1 MKNISKISEK
11 FSNYLFL
18 SQVPHFKIDL
28 EISSYNLIKLTSH
41 SLPNQIFQDKVEEM
55 SKEIDRYENKWGPV
69 DRSEFDGDFIVTAEA
84 RNRISMQGS
93 RSLRIT
99 NGLLTISRSRTILS
113 LSSNRKSNI
122 HSSTPDLSRSVPNT
136 PHQGHKLSL
145 TSSCDSVLEEN
156 EEASGE
162 GVVVIKGKNK
172 KYHNSVQHI
181 FSSEGV
187 QLRRKSEDLLVEK
200 KNGSA
205 HSLHLQQQHHIRQSS
220 DQSRMIPRIKK
231 PTNIFEAI
239 SNRTSKAPAPQPPT
253 RSSKQPTSP
262 WGNFRG
268 SNSFQADL
276 NISSLS
282 SFVIPRATLNHQKLD
297 LENGSPVFDRNT
309 KLQTNH
315 KNDDSAA

>member
-1 MKNISKISEK
+1 
-11 FSNYLFL
+11 
-18 SQVPHFKIDL
+18 
-28 EISSYNLIKLTSH
+28 
-41 SLPNQIFQDKVEEM
+41 M
-55 SKEIDRYENKWGPV
+55 SKEVDKFEKKWGPV
-69 DRSEFDGDFIVTAEA
+69 DRSEFDGDFIVTPEA
-84 RNRISMQGS
+84 RNRASMPGS

-156 EEASGE
+156 EETTE
-162 GVVVIKGKNK
+162 VVIKGKSKRN
-172 KYHNSVQHI
+172 HNSVQHI

-200 KNGSA
+200 KNGSIN
-205 HSLHLQQQHHIRQSS
+205 SLQLQHVRQSS
-220 DQSRMIPRIKK
+220 DQSRMIPRVKK

-239 SNRTSKAPAPQPPT
+239 SNRTSKAPAPQPPV

-282 SFVIPRATLNHQKLD
+282 TYAIPRATLNHQKLD
-297 LENGSPVFDRNT
+297 LDNGSPVFDRNS

-315 KNDDSAA
+315 QNDDSAA